1 MGRHINLLIWIL
13 LMKSTKGQ
21 VLFDDEKDKQQ
32 NSMDSAMYFIKN
44 ELQQSVEKML
54 FQKLEGIENN
64 LQAKFNAEIENVTK
78 NIVENLTKILDH
90 KLAGT

>member
-78 NIVENLTKILDH
+78 NLVENLTKILDY

>member
-54 FQKLEGIENN
+54 FQKIEGIENN

-78 NIVENLTKILDH
+78 NIVENLTKILDY

>member
-78 NIVENLTKILDH
+78 NIVENLTKILDY